1 LNQLKS
7 LLLFEQYPLVLF
19 ELEKNILLI
28 SVQMNLNMDLTRIKN
43 RKIRNECEINL
54 IVLMKGYKVLWLVD
68 QLHGKQLD
76 ILKQEE
82 TFPIKRKYFFF
93 FTTFRISV
101 LEMVKSIILKT
112 YKKIL

>member
-1 LNQLKS
+1 
-7 LLLFEQYPLVLF
+7 
-19 ELEKNILLI
+19 
-28 SVQMNLNMDLTRIKN
+28 MNLNMDLTRIKN

-82 TFPIKRKYFFF
+82 TFPIKRKYLFFLHNF
-93 FTTFRISV
+93 QNFCFRNGEKYNFENLQKNLV
-101 LEMVKSIILKT
+101 DN
-112 YKKIL
+112 Y